1 MNPRLRTPLSAAV
14 GLVSLALPLA
24 PALAADPAPAASER
38 EQSSPALPSSPAD
51 RAPETHGPDHGP
63 AHGQG
68 SRRGDAPTAGEARGD
83 TRTLDNLSPGRDL
96 PPPVADQQQF
106 SFLLFERL
114 EYAEDGLHWDLL
126 GWRGGDIHRW
136 WFKSEGDQSLRGRGG
151 EADVQLLR
159 GRLITPNYDLQYGLR
174 FEGQWGDG
182 TRGRAF
188 AVIGLQGLAPYRYEI
203 EPALFISH
211 EGHVS
216 ARFTATYDLPL
227 TQRLILQPRLETN
240 VALQRVERFGVGS
253 GLNDLELA
261 LLLRYEIRRE
271 FAPYVGLSWRNS
283 FGDTARFQRREG
295 EDPHQLQVVFGVRAW
310 F

>member
-1 MNPRLRTPLSAAV
+1 MNRPPNSLPVTLA
-14 GLVSLALPLA
+14 GLLVLALLQA
-24 PALAADPAPAASER
+24 PARGAGAGPAGNRTER
-38 EQSSPALPSSPAD
+38 PSSPPSRPPTDA
-51 RAPETHGPDHGP
+51 AQGTGMPHGP
-63 AHGQG
+63 AHAPEGADGQIHG
-68 SRRGDAPTAGEARGD
+68 GPGGGE

-106 SFLLFERL
+106 GFLLFERL
-114 EYAEDGLHWDLL
+114 EYGRDGLRWDIL
-126 GWRGGDIHRW
+126 GWRGGDVHRW
-136 WFKSEGDQSLRGRGG
+136 WFKSEGDQSTRGRGG

-159 GRLITPNYDLQYGLR
+159 GRLISPNYDLQYGLR

-203 EPALFISH
+203 EPALFISQD
-211 EGHVS
+211 GDVS
-216 ARFTATYDLPL
+216 ARFTASYDLLL
-227 TQRLILQPRLETN
+227 TQRLILQPRLETEA
-240 VALQRVERFGVGS
+240 ALQRVERFGVGS

-271 FAPYVGLSWRNS
+271 FAPYVGISWKKS
-283 FGDTARFQRREG
+283 FGDTARFLRREG
-295 EDPHQLQVVFGVRAW
+295 EDPSQFRLLAGVRAW